1 MGQSHMDSSHAKR
14 HVDAKILT
22 KLASRPNVKLNFLTI
37 KSIKYCFPLIMVC
50 QYGNII
56 TQGIPTLFVSVKFLS
71 SC

>member
-22 KLASRPNVKLNFLTI
+22 KLASRPSVKLNFLTI

-50 QYGNII
+50 VNMEM
-56 TQGIPTLFVSVKFLS
+56 
-71 SC
+71 